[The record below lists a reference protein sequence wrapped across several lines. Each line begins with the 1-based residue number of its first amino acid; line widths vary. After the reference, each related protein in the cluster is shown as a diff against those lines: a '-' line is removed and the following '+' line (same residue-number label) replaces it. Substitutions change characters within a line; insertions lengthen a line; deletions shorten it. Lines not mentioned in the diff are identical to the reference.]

1 MPIEQRVISGGKIGA
16 KNAQPGAALKAADE
30 PVAKKGGGRRKLLV
44 IGAVVLL
51 LVLGAAG
58 AYLGGVFDKGA
69 SASPS
74 APPAPVPGEV
84 LAVEPV
90 SLNLAGGH
98 YLRLGLGLQ
107 LTTDVT
113 EAPDPSKAVDV
124 AIALFSGRTM
134 EEVSDPATR
143 DALKAELAEQLAEV
157 YEGEV
162 MDVYLTN
169 YVTQ

>member
-16 KNAQPGAALKAADE
+16 KNAAQGPGLKAAEE
-30 PVAKKGGGRRKLLV
+30 PPAKGGGKRVKLLV
-44 IGAVVLL
+44 IGAVL
-51 LVLGAAG
+51 LVVLGVGA

-69 SASPS
+69 A
-74 APPAPVPGEV
+74 AEPPAPPVPTPGEV

-98 YLRLGLGLQ
+98 YLRIGLGLQ
-107 LTTDVT
+107 LTTDVQ
-113 EAPDPSKAVDV
+113 EAPDPSKAVDA
-124 AIALFSGRTM
+124 AIKLFSGRTM
-134 EEVSDPATR
+134 DEVSDPATR
-143 DALKAELAEQLAEV
+143 DALTAELAEQLVEV

>member
-16 KNAQPGAALKAADE
+16 KNAQQGPGLKAAEE
-30 PVAKKGGGRRKLLV
+30 PPAKSGGKRVKLLV
-44 IGAVVLL
+44 IGAVL
-51 LVLGAAG
+51 LVVLGVGA
-58 AYLGGVFDKGA
+58 AYLGGVFDRGA
-69 SASPS
+69 AAEPT
-74 APPAPVPGEV
+74 APPAPTPGEV
-84 LAVEPV
+84 LAVDPV

-98 YLRLGLGLQ
+98 YLRIGLGLQ
-107 LTTDVT
+107 LTSDVQ
-113 EAPDPSKAVDV
+113 EAPDPSKAVDA
-124 AIALFSGRTM
+124 AIKLFSGRTM

-143 DALKAELAEQLAEV
+143 DALTAELAVQLVEV

>member
-1 MPIEQRVISGGKIGA
+1 MPIEQRVISSSKIGA
-16 KNAQPGAALKAADE
+16 KNAQPAAGLKPAEE
-30 PVAKKGGGRRKLLV
+30 PPAKGKGKRVK
-44 IGAVVLL
+44 L
-51 LVLGAAG
+51 LVLGAVLLVVLGAAA
-58 AYLGGVFDKGA
+58 AYLGGVFDRGA
-69 SASPS
+69 AAEPS
-74 APPAPVPGEV
+74 APPPPTPGEV

-98 YLRLGLGLQ
+98 YLRIGLGLQ
-107 LTTDVT
+107 LTTDVH

-124 AIALFSGRTM
+124 AIALFSGRSM

-143 DALKAELAEQLAEV
+143 DALKAQLAEQLVEV

-169 YVTQ
+169 FVTQ